1 MKLNGTQ
8 GISGGFKKRKERNKK
23 KNNMLLP
30 AGSRATIR
38 RLSVQLV
45 ALTTLYWLGAL

>member
-1 MKLNGTQ
+1 MELRIYLEDLKE
-8 GISGGFKKRKERNKK
+8 KKRKRKK
-23 KNNMLLP
+23 QNMLLP

-45 ALTTLYWLGAL
+45 ALTTLY